1 MGFEPPEL
9 RHAIL
14 DRARQTLV
22 FQIAIFGTELT
33 SLGGSWVRGQPAR
46 GRDYFRS
53 NQTVGFAF
61 VGELERE
68 SSADW
73 EIVGGPFEGGFPTD
87 SLGSIMMIKT
97 TSTDYGYFDPSIST
111 LGSQY
116 RQQYNAATP
125 FPHIVLQD
133 FLDES
138 ILDLC
143 LREFPSL
150 PNSVASYKRSQENL
164 KFEFKPEVLSPPLRS
179 LFYSFNSIPFVSF
192 MENLTGIKGLIPD
205 PYFGGAGFHQVSQGG
220 HLGIHADFNFHRAMS
235 LERRIN
241 VLIYLNKDWR
251 EEYGGCLELWDQQMK
266 RCCERV
272 VPAFNT
278 CVVFN
283 TSLTS
288 FHGNPAPVNHPDGQP
303 RRSIALTITPR
314 PGTEPAA
321 RAVPNSRYVRSRRT
335 SLISVS
341 GSTRSLRI

>member
-1 MGFEPPEL
+1 
-9 RHAIL
+9 
-14 DRARQTLV
+14 
-22 FQIAIFGTELT
+22 
-33 SLGGSWVRGQPAR
+33 
-46 GRDYFRS
+46 
-53 NQTVGFAF
+53 
-61 VGELERE
+61 
-68 SSADW
+68 
-73 EIVGGPFEGGFPTD
+73 
-87 SLGSIMMIKT
+87 MMVIKT
-97 TSTDYGYFDPSIST
+97 TSTDYGYFDPSISD

-116 RQQYNAATP
+116 REQYNSAAP
-125 FPHIVLQD
+125 FPHIVLKD

-143 LREFPSL
+143 LREFPAM
-150 PNSVASYKRSQENL
+150 PNSAASYKRSQENL

-205 PYFGGAGFHQVSQGG
+205 PYFAGAGFHQVSQGG
-220 HLGIHADFNFHRAMS
+220 HLGIHADFNFHGAMS

-266 RCCERV
+266 GCIERV

-288 FHGNPAPVNHPDGQP
+288 FHGNPAPVNHPNGQP
-303 RRSIALTITPR
+303 RRSIALYYYTATWDGTRRVHGTQFKVR
-314 PGTEPAA
+314 PESADKFDYRVRFNEVVEDVMPPVALRALRVGVRALKKSGRVIA
-321 RAVPNSRYVRSRRT
+321 RTDRSPT
-335 SLISVS
+335 
-341 GSTRSLRI
+341 T